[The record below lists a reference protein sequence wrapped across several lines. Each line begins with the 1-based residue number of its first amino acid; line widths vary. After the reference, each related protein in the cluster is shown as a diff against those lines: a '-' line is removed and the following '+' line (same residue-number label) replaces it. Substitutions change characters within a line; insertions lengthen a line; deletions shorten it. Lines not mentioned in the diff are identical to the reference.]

1 VLHSSVMESNTLQGK
16 PRKIMQWTWM
26 VMMVT
31 AFLAAIGTAIFG

>member
-1 VLHSSVMESNTLQGK
+1 MESNTLRSG

-31 AFLAAIGTAIFG
+31 ALIVAVGKAIFG